1 MKGATTAHADHK
13 FSITVQ
19 SDDLAVINCLRA
31 LSKYSQ
37 KTGNNNIPWG
47 RTKDLDWEK
56 KGHEVTFHFSDP
68 RYREAS
74 FWKQRDYYPRVY
86 GRRLVRT
93 TTIPPG
99 QLSKARILLLV
110 FLCVPEHGYQRSS
123 CKDI

>member
-1 MKGATTAHADHK
+1 MKGATTPHADHK

-47 RTKDLDWEK
+47 RTKDRDWEK

-68 RYREAS
+68 RYRDGFGLEATRLLPKS
-74 FWKQRDYYPRVY
+74 LWKAVSTNDNDP
-86 GRRLVRT
+86 
-93 TTIPPG
+93 
-99 QLSKARILLLV
+99 AR
-110 FLCVPEHGYQRSS
+110 PA
-123 CKDI
+123 K